1 MTYPEEEP
9 DSSEISSGLRSQSKA
24 RSWMGSRAS
33 ITVAQ
38 EGEVSAETVN
48 VFPVAAPAVAGG
60 LEIFLLPLRREG
72 SFTSGVEK
80 SRYRE
85 GSLGLVEEISNVI
98 GHGLLFYGGEVKVCS
113 PRKDFLGNAEHQL
126 TQRGGE
132 EGCMEG
138 ILTFWHDRHL
148 PSR

>member
-1 MTYPEEEP
+1 
-9 DSSEISSGLRSQSKA
+9 
-24 RSWMGSRAS
+24 MGSHAG
-33 ITVAQ
+33 ITVAE
-38 EGEVSAETVN
+38 EGEVSAVTVN
-48 VFPVAAPAVAGG
+48 VFPAAAPGVAGG
-60 LEIFLLPLRREG
+60 LEVFLLSLGREG
-72 SFTSGVEK
+72 RFASGVEK

-85 GSLGLVEEISNVI
+85 GGLGLVEEISNVI

-113 PRKDFLGNAEHQL
+113 LRKDFLGNAEHQL

-138 ILTFWHDRHL
+138 ILSFWHDRHL